1 MHVSL
6 DGFVAGPKGEMN
18 WINANE
24 EVFDLAGKATANSD
38 TAMYGRVT
46 YEMMNSYWPTAGN
59 QLGASRHD
67 IEHADWYN
75 RVTKIVISRSMKD
88 HHIPNTRIVGSHLID
103 EVLAIKNEP
112 GGDILIFG
120 SPTAS
125 KALMAANLIDEYS
138 LMVNPV
144 LLGKGIPLFANI
156 SGHVKLKNLEMK
168 KIESGV
174 VFLRYET
181 V

>member
-24 EVFDLAGKATANSD
+24 EVFEVAGEATAKAD

-46 YEMMNSYWPTAGN
+46 YDMMNSYWPNAGK
-59 QLGASRHD
+59 QPGASRHD
-67 IEHADWYN
+67 VEHAEWYN
-75 RVTKIVISRSMKD
+75 RVTKVVISRSMKD
-88 HHIPNTRIVGSHLID
+88 KNLPNTRVVGTQLVD
-103 EVLAIKNEP
+103 EILSLKNEP

-120 SPTAS
+120 SPRAS
-125 KALMAANLIDEYS
+125 HALMAANLIDEYA

-156 SGHVKLKNLEMK
+156 SNHVKLKNLRIRK
-168 KIESGV
+168 LDSGV